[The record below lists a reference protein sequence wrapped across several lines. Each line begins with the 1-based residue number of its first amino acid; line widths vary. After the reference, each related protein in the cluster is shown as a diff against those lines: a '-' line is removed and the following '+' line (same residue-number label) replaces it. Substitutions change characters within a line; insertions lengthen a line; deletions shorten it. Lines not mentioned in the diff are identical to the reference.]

1 MIEYADLM
9 GGIISCQFPYLVM
22 IGSGVFFAK
31 QGIFHREGAISF
43 SKLMIEI
50 FIPIYLFIN
59 IARSTSVVTIEKNY
73 LIIISVL
80 CQMAVA
86 ALVSLIYIKL
96 TKMDIR
102 FRYSFLMMNCF
113 VDIKNV
119 HKLIINSFCY
129 HIKDITA
136 IEKDFCNSVVKNNF
150 VHMFFQS
157 VIIWYVAFNLIR
169 IDRKCDRNVR
179 NIQAEV
185 NGQSVQ
191 THGKIKAEKID
202 EVKGIYSN
210 YVKTEDKILKAT
222 GSFYDKVMPFYDE
235 EKKVWWRE
243 MIYVLM
249 RPPLIA
255 MFTGFIVGFI
265 TPVQTWIFNTNSAVF
280 VRKN

>member
-1 MIEYADLM
+1 M
-9 GGIISCQFPYLVM
+9 
-22 IGSGVFFAK
+22 
-31 QGIFHREGAISF
+31 
-43 SKLMIEI
+43 
-50 FIPIYLFIN
+50 
-59 IARSTSVVTIEKNY
+59 T
-73 LIIISVL
+73 
-80 CQMAVA
+80 VA

-119 HKLIINSFCY
+119 HRLIINSFCY
-129 HIKDITA
+129 HLKDKSA
-136 IEKDFCNSVVKNNF
+136 IEKDFCSSVVKNNF

-157 VIIWYVAFNLIR
+157 VITWYVAFNLIR

-185 NGQSVQ
+185 NGQPVH
-191 THGKIKAEKID
+191 THGKIKAEKMD

-210 YVKTEDKILKAT
+210 YVKAEDKTLKAT
-222 GSFYDKVMPFYDE
+222 SSFYDKVMPFYSED
-235 EKKVWWRE
+235 KQVWWRE
-243 MIYVLM
+243 MIYVIM

-265 TPVQTWIFNTNSAVF
+265 TPLQTWIFNTSSAVY
-280 VRKN
+280 VRKK